1 MTDDVSPTTD
11 DRAAGDR
18 AAIEANLAGFQRIPI
33 DQPGLRAASVALCL
47 VERQDA
53 LCLLVTRR
61 AATLRNHPGQW
72 ALPGGSRD
80 PGESVEQAARR
91 ELREETGVAVPAG
104 DVLGVL
110 DDYVTRSGYLITPVM
125 VWGGPVRTP
134 MVGPESEVAQIYAI
148 PLTDLDRPAQLLDI
162 PESQRQVLRLPLL
175 GDFVYAPTA
184 AIIYQFC
191 QLARHGHTTRVSQ
204 FDQPVFA
211 WK

>member
-1 MTDDVSPTTD
+1 VAYEVSPTAD
-11 DRAAGDR
+11 DR

-33 DQPGLRAASVALCL
+33 DRPGLRAASVALCL
-47 VERQDA
+47 VVRPGA
-53 LCLLVTRR
+53 LSLLLTRR

-80 PGESVEQAARR
+80 PGESVEEAARR
-91 ELREETGVAVPAG
+91 ELREETGVAVQAG

-110 DDYVTRSGYLITPVM
+110 DDYVTRSGYLITPVI
-125 VWGGPVRTP
+125 VWGWPVGAP
-134 MVGPESEVAQIYAI
+134 MAGPESEVAQIYAI
-148 PLTDLDRPAQLLDI
+148 PLTDLDQPAQLLDI
-162 PESQRQVLRLPLL
+162 PESQRPVLRLPLL
-175 GDFVYAPTA
+175 GGFVYAPTA

-191 QLARHGHTTRVSQ
+191 QLARHGHTTRVSH

>member
-1 MTDDVSPTTD
+1 MAYELSPTAD
-11 DRAAGDR
+11 DR

-33 DQPGLRAASVALCL
+33 NQPGLRAASVALCL
-47 VERQDA
+47 VVRPGA
-53 LCLLVTRR
+53 LCLLITRR
-61 AATLRNHPGQW
+61 AASLRNHPGQW

-80 PGESVEQAARR
+80 PGESVEEAARR

-104 DVLGVL
+104 DVLGIL

-125 VWGGPVRTP
+125 VWGGPVSTP
-134 MVGPESEVAQIYAI
+134 MAGPESEVARIYTI
-148 PLTDLDRPAQLLDI
+148 PLADLDQPAQLLRI
-162 PESQRQVLRLPLL
+162 PESPRLVLRLPLL

-191 QLARHGHTTRVSQ
+191 QLARHGRTARVSH